1 MTKSKIYQDMAERT
15 AGGIYVAVV
24 GPVRTG
30 KSTLIKRMMEQIVI
44 PNIRD
49 PYKAERARDELPQS
63 ASGKTIMTAEP
74 KFIPEEAVEITPDGT
89 VPILIRMIDS
99 VGYMI
104 PGACGAE
111 EDGVPRM
118 ISTPWQ
124 DEPISMEAAAELGT
138 RKVMEEHCTVGI
150 VVTTDGS
157 ITDIPRQDYVEA
169 EYRSIEDMKRTG
181 KPFVV
186 VVNSQNPDGPDALAL
201 REEIERQHGVGCIA
215 ADCMAMTEWELSQ
228 MMLELLMDF
237 PIEEY
242 QIWLPR
248 WLERLEPQHPIKQ
261 ALYEKIR
268 AEAESVE
275 RMREAEC
282 AVQRMAEL
290 EFIRDYQIPQYQ
302 LGCGS
307 VHCVLNFPDHLFYEV
322 LTEKSGFRVSNDGDL
337 MALLQELSAVK
348 QEYDGIA
355 HALESVRATGYGIVM
370 PTQQQ
375 MTLEKPEIVKK
386 GSSYGVR
393 LRAGAPSIHLL
404 RADVRA
410 EICPIVGDE
419 HQAKELLLYLM
430 GGEEDVE
437 NLWQSSI
444 YGKSVSDMIGES
456 LSQKVQS
463 LPETTRL
470 KLKDTLSRMLNE
482 ECKGLLC
489 ILF

>member
-1 MTKSKIYQDMAERT
+1 MTKSKIYQDMADRT

-49 PYKAERARDELPQS
+49 PHKAERARDELPQS

-74 KFIPEEAVEITPDGT
+74 KFVPEEPVEILSDGGSP
-89 VPILIRMIDS
+89 VLIRMIDS

-104 PGACGAE
+104 PGAAGAE

-124 DEPISMEAAAELGT
+124 DEPIPMAEAAELGT

-186 VVNSQNPDGPDALAL
+186 VVNSQNPDGPEALAL
-201 REEIERQHGVGCIA
+201 RSEIEQQHGVGCIA

-237 PIEEY
+237 PVAEY
-242 QIWLPR
+242 QFWLPR
-248 WLERLEPQHPIKQ
+248 WLERLELTHPMKQ
-261 ALYEKIR
+261 ALYAKIR
-268 AEAESVE
+268 EDAAEAE
-275 RMREAEC
+275 RMRDAEK
-282 AVQRMAEL
+282 AIQKITEL
-290 EFIRDYQIPQYQ
+290 SFVLDYQIPQYQ
-302 LGCGS
+302 LGCGA
-307 VHCVLNFPDHLFYEV
+307 VHCVLNFPDRLFYEV
-322 LTEKSGFRVSNDGDL
+322 LTEKSGFTITDDGDL
-337 MALLQELSAVK
+337 MKLLQELSAVK
-348 QEYDGIA
+348 REYDGFA
-355 HALESVRATGYGIVM
+355 SALESVRATGYGIVM

-375 MTLEKPEIVKK
+375 MTLEMPEIVKK
-386 GSSYGVR
+386 GGSYGVR
-393 LRAGAPSIHLL
+393 LRAGAPSIHMM

-419 HQAKELLLYLM
+419 HQAKELLQYLM
-430 GGEEDVE
+430 GGGE
-437 NLWQSSI
+437 NTEHLWESSI
-444 YGKSVSDMIGES
+444 YGKSVANLIGDS
-456 LSQKVQS
+456 LQTKLQN

-470 KLKDTLSRMLNE
+470 KLKDTLTRMINE
-482 ECKGLLC
+482 GCNGLIC
-489 ILF
+489 FLF